1 MRGKSFGAV
10 EPGQPPSEQGPVRP
24 GDHTPALRGLDTKWV
39 DDRRMTIARHGERP
53 YSITP
58 HANKAS
64 ALPG

>member
-1 MRGKSFGAV
+1 MQRA
-10 EPGQPPSEQGPVRP
+10 GPTRRSYTRASP
-24 GDHTPALRGLDTKWV
+24 LGTKWV